1 MTWVTCIENGN
12 QMLYWLQGILDLYLS
27 KSVAERNAI
36 PGNFS
41 TAFMLLSNMGAWRK
55 LNFRWLCIH
64 KFPTSHWGP
73 FQRNTFVRVEGLDSF
88 SLSTNHFIFSWS
100 VLNIGKFR
108 YENVSKHRLTE
119 NRFFSPWEVLF
130 PVLESAKM
138 HCRAQFGNFG
148 ENFSRGPISTFLL
161 HSRLTMSRFRFWTS
175 FAVLRK
181 VFFEVAEA
189 CSHSHKDISPPTK
202 DMHVKCVYLNVW

>member
-1 MTWVTCIENGN
+1 
-12 QMLYWLQGILDLYLS
+12 
-27 KSVAERNAI
+27 
-36 PGNFS
+36 
-41 TAFMLLSNMGAWRK
+41 MGAWRK

-73 FQRNTFVRVEGLDSF
+73 FHRNTFVRVEGLDSF

-100 VLNIGKFR
+100 VLIIGKFR
-108 YENVSKHRLTE
+108 YESVPYFVLYENSSKFRLTE
-119 NRFFSPWEVLF
+119 NRFFSPPEVLF

-189 CSHSHKDISPPTK
+189 CSHSHKDISPPTN
-202 DMHVKCVYLNVW
+202 DMHVKCVFKCMVIEIGISAGGGEGVW

>member
-1 MTWVTCIENGN
+1 MPYFV
-12 QMLYWLQGILDLYLS
+12 LY
-27 KSVAERNAI
+27 KSV
-36 PGNFS
+36 
-41 TAFMLLSNMGAWRK
+41 
-55 LNFRWLCIH
+55 
-64 KFPTSHWGP
+64 
-73 FQRNTFVRVEGLDSF
+73 
-88 SLSTNHFIFSWS
+88 
-100 VLNIGKFR
+100 
-108 YENVSKHRLTE
+108 SKYRLTE
-119 NRFFSPWEVLF
+119 NGFFSPREVLF

-148 ENFSRGPISTFLL
+148 EHFSRGPISTFLL